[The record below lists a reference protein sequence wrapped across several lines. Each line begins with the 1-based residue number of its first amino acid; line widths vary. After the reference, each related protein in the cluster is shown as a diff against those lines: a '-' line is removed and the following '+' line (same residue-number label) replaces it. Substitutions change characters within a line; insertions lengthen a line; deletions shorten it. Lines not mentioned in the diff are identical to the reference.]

1 MNHLQARTKQ
11 TQTKPIFK
19 RIHFERSE
27 VMSFRHIVLISLSLL
42 VIGAVDLDGQYAQSA
57 KEKFSAIDRTAYT
70 PDLHFYRPLFQSNR
84 TSSTKAPRKKQRALV
99 RFVRPHFV
107 DWNRFEKK
115 WTKQRYVTQKPASRC
130 YLCLLQKLIGDCI
143 ERCLL
148 VRFDRCAISERVS
161 YNQLQYCLCSE
172 QEIVMCSLLFGKR
185 HCQCYAEI

>member
-27 VMSFRHIVLISLSLL
+27 VMSFRHIVMISLSLL
-42 VIGAVDLDGQYAQSA
+42 VIGA
-57 KEKFSAIDRTAYT
+57 IDRTAYT
-70 PDLHFYRPLFQSNR
+70 PELHFYRPLFQSNR
-84 TSSTKAPRKKQRALV
+84 TSSTKAPRKKQRASV

-115 WTKQRYVTQKPASRC
+115 WTKQRYVTQRPASRC
-130 YLCLLQKLIGDCI
+130 YLCLLQNLVGDCI